1 MIRVNGTPVESYEGK
16 TIAEFLA
23 ENAYDPK
30 RIAVERNGDILPKS
44 QYEST
49 VLQDGDCIEIVSF
62 VGGG

>member
-1 MIRVNGTPVESYEGK
+1 MIRVNGIPIENHDGT
-16 TIAEFLA
+16 TIAQFLA